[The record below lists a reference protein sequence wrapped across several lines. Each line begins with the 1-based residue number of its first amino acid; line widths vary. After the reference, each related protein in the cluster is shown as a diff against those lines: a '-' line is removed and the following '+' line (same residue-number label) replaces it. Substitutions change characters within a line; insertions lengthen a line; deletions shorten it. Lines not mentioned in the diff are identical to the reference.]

1 MDALRA
7 AFPRTRWLLAA
18 GGVVISVFLIAPIA
32 AILPLA
38 FTTDR
43 YLIFPP
49 SGFSWKWFQQLF
61 SDPTWRASILN
72 SLNTALIGAAIAT
85 VAGACAAL
93 ALRRMRRGRAV
104 VRTVMLA
111 PMVMPLLI
119 LTLGL
124 YFTYRAIFGST
135 SLAVMVLGQATLA
148 APLVFV
154 NVAAGLASVD
164 PNLTRAAESLGF
176 RWYSVVRRIE
186 LPLISRS
193 IVSGAILAFAVCFD
207 DAVFSFFLAPPGAL
221 TLPVKLWRS
230 AAESVS
236 PTVAAASALIIA
248 IALTLL
254 AIVAVLQSRPK
265 GEPR

>member
-7 AFPRTRWLLAA
+7 AFPRTRWPFTVA
-18 GGVVISVFLIAPIA
+18 GVVLGVFLIAPIA
-32 AILPLA
+32 SIVPLA

-43 YLIFPP
+43 YLLFPP
-49 SGFSWKWFQQLF
+49 SGFSWKWFDVLF
-61 SDPTWRASILN
+61 TDPTWRASIMN
-72 SLNTALIGAAIAT
+72 SLYTALIGAGIAT
-85 VAGACAAL
+85 VAGTSAAL
-93 ALRRMRRGRAV
+93 ALRRMRHGRSL
-104 VRTVMLA
+104 VRTVLLA

-119 LTLGL
+119 LALGL
-124 YFTYRAIFGST
+124 YFTYRTFFGGT

-148 APLVFV
+148 VPLVFV
-154 NVAAGLASVD
+154 NVAAGLSSVD
-164 PNLTRAAESLGF
+164 PNLSRAAESLGF

-186 LPLISRS
+186 LPLIRRS

-207 DAVFSFFLAPPGAL
+207 DAVFSFFLAPPGSS

-248 IALTLL
+248 IALSLL
-254 AIVAVLQSRPK
+254 AIVAVLQSRPR
-265 GEPR
+265 GETS